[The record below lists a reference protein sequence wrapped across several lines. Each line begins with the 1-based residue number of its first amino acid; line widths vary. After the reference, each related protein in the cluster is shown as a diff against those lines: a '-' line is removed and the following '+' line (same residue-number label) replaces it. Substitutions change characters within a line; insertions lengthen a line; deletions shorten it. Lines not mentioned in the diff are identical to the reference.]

1 MNIDI
6 LLDNEIIINDKIGY
20 YIIRQEGKGYG
31 VYQKCDSDSNLYYHT
46 AFSDMIDALKYVKA
60 RVQ

>member
-31 VYQKCDSDSNLYYHT
+31 VYQKYDSDSMLYYHT

-60 RVQ
+60 RLK